1 MIFDYMTLTAVIIV
15 TAVIAAVVRVAIN
28 KRKWRVYSAMTL
40 HTPLSTWNPAPGR
53 CLCPGAGCS
62 RLNPSS

>member
-28 KRKWRVYSAMTL
+28 KRK
-40 HTPLSTWNPAPGR
+40 
-53 CLCPGAGCS
+53 
-62 RLNPSS
+62 